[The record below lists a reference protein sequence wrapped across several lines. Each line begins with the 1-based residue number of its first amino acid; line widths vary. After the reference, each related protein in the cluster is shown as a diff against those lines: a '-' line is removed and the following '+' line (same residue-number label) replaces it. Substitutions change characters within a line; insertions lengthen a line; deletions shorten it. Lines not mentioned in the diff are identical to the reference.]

1 MHLYPVIYG
10 CPKGLPSEKS
20 NIASASVSKLS
31 LSPNPSSKFVRSISL
46 IVCTALEDPPV
57 IVSFLRNTPSTFDIL
72 SSLVTLFHSLTLA
85 VAPLVP
91 PVIISLNWKLPTA
104 SLAAGGAIAMVGGV
118 V

>member
-20 NIASASVSKLS
+20 NIASASVSNPS
-31 LSPNPSSKFVRSISL
+31 LSPKPSSKLVRSISL
-46 IVCTALEDPPV
+46 MVWTAPDDPPV
-57 IVSFLRNTPSTFDIL
+57 ISSFLKNIHSTFDIL
-72 SSLVTLFHSLTLA
+72 SSLVTLFQSRTLA

-91 PVIISLNWKLPTA
+91 PVIISLNWKLPDA
-104 SLAAGGAIAMVGGV
+104 SLAAGGAIAIVGGV